1 MNFWLLAFAI
11 DYPPEIKRPELQKQ
25 ATGAFTNRNRGLLSQ
40 NGKHFLHKSLP
51 FISRASRVFGRLCL
65 ADGSRRRTCMGA
77 NIDRSSRVRGSS
89 WQTRRLPGWLYANDR
104 LKLRAHRRGQLVN
117 DL

>member
-11 DYPPEIKRPELQKQ
+11 GYPPEIKRPELQKQ
-25 ATGAFTNRNRGLLSQ
+25 ATGAFTNGNRGLLSQ

-65 ADGSRRRTCMGA
+65 ADGSRRRTLDA
-77 NIDRSSRVRGSS
+77 DQHRPVELRPRFKLADSAFP
-89 WQTRRLPGWLYANDR
+89 QQALPQR
-104 LKLRAHRRGQLVN
+104 
-117 DL
+117 

>member
-51 FISRASRVFGRLCL
+51 FISRASRVFGRLCM
-65 ADGSRRRTCMGA
+65 AEGSRRRTLDAGQHRPA
-77 NIDRSSRVRGSS
+77 ESRPRFKLADSTS
-89 WQTRRLPGWLYANDR
+89 PRLA
-104 LKLRAHRRGQLVN
+104 LRQR
-117 DL
+117 